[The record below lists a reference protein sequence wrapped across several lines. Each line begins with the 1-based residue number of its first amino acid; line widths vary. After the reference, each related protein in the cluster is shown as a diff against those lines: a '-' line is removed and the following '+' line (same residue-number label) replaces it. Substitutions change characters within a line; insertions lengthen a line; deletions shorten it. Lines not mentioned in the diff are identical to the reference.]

1 MKLTLYLIWTCI
13 DSRLIPNKLLHLK
26 YWLKEDLINNEAA
39 SVSNVSFLLSIKLH
53 WYEFIEVSL
62 KGFFNVSQRSRN
74 GWEIEKTSTRDVT
87 LLMKWSL
94 NQGSFSAF
102 FPSNNRIFSNWV
114 VNKKDILTLRFYLI
128 VLVSFLWMKNE
139 PVNTLLITLVLTVN
153 HVLMIQLML
162 PILIS

>member
-1 MKLTLYLIWTCI
+1 MFPNQNHWTGDLFVKLTLYLIWTCI

-26 YWLKEDLINNEAA
+26 YWFKEDLINNEAD

-102 FPSNNRIFSNWV
+102 FPSNNPIFLIEWSIRKIYWHYDSIRFTHSTGIFS
-114 VNKKDILTLRFYLI
+114 VNEKWT
-128 VLVSFLWMKNE
+128 S
-139 PVNTLLITLVLTVN
+139 
-153 HVLMIQLML
+153 
-162 PILIS
+162 